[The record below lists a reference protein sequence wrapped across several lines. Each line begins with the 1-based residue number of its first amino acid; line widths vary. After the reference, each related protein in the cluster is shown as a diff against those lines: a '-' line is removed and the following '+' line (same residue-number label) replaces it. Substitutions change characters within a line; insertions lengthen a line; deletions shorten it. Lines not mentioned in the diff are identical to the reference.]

1 VDNSINSKAIFR
13 KYSSGIYSKV
23 VKFEREL
30 SLSTNIEIE
39 KEERTPT
46 QSFK

>member
-1 VDNSINSKAIFR
+1 VNNSINLKAIFR

-30 SLSTNIEIE
+30 SLSNIEIE
-39 KEERTPT
+39 KERE
-46 QSFK
+46 SADSKF